1 MSRLLALIALCLWV
15 LPAWAEPGR
24 RWLAVDPASAGWSAT
39 ALQPLRDYAELRKP
53 TALMLVQNG
62 AVVASFGDP
71 ARKVGV
77 ASVRKS
83 LLSSL
88 YGIAVADGRIRLDT
102 TLGELGIDEKAPGLT
117 EPEKGATIRDLL
129 TARSG
134 IYLPAAHE
142 TPDIKE
148 KRPPRGS
155 HPPGTFWFYNNWDF
169 NTLGTIYRQR
179 TGEDIFESFAR
190 RIAAP
195 IGMEDFSAR
204 DGRYALSQ
212 VSMHPAYPFR
222 LSARNLARFG
232 VLFANGGSWDGRQ
245 IVPAA
250 WVRESTTPHS
260 ATDRPGRGYGYM
272 WWTLPENDFGKGAAL
287 ASGYDGQQVAIIPS
301 KHLVLVQTADSGS
314 NGKGQRT
321 RDFIAMLRRLVA
333 AAP

>member
-1 MSRLLALIALCLWV
+1 MNRPLVIIALCLCV
-15 LPAWAEPGR
+15 LPARAEPGR
-24 RWLAVDPASAGWSAT
+24 HWESIDPASTGWSAS

-53 TALMLVQNG
+53 TALVLVQNG
-62 AVVASFGDP
+62 AVLASFGDP

-88 YGIAVADGRIRLDT
+88 FGNAVADGRIKLDA
-102 TLGELGIDEKAPGLT
+102 TLAELGIDEKAPGLT
-117 EPEKGATIRDLL
+117 EQEKGATVRDLL

-169 NTLGTIYRQR
+169 NALSTIYRQR
-179 TGEDIFESFAR
+179 TGEDVFESFAR

-195 IGMEDFSAR
+195 TGMEDFSAR
-204 DGRYALSQ
+204 DGRYALSP
-212 VSMHPAYPFR
+212 VSIHPAYPFR
-222 LSARNLARFG
+222 LSARDLARFG
-232 VLFANGGSWDGRQ
+232 VLFANGGKWEGRQ
-245 IVPAA
+245 VVPAA
-250 WVRESTTPHS
+250 WVRESTTSHS
-260 ATDRPGRGYGYM
+260 ATDRPARGYGYM
-272 WWTLPENDFGKGAAL
+272 WWTLPEDGFGKSAAL
-287 ASGYDGQQVAIIPS
+287 ASGYGGQLLAVIPG
-301 KHLVLVQTADSGS
+301 KRLVMVQTAARR

-321 RDFIAMLRRLVA
+321 RDFIAMLRKIVA